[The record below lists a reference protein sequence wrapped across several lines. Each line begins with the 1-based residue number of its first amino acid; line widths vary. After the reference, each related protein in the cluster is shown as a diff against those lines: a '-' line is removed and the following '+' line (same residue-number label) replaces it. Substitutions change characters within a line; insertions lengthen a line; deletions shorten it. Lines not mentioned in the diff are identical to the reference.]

1 MDDLLLVGADIQVIE
16 SIKRKL
22 IARFKM
28 TDMGDVSLVLG
39 MHVTR
44 DRQNNTLTISQE
56 NYTKSILE
64 KIGMASCKPSSTPG
78 CGPELSTKQPED
90 TLLNEEET

>member
-1 MDDLLLVGADIQVIE
+1 MDDLLVGADIQVIE
-16 SIKRKL
+16 SIKRKV
-22 IARFKM
+22 IARYKM
-28 TDMGDVSLVLG
+28 TDMADGLLVLG
-39 MHVTR
+39 MQATR
-44 DRQNNTLTISQE
+44 DRQNKTRTISQE

>member
-1 MDDLLLVGADIQVIE
+1 MIE
-16 SIKRKL
+16 SIKRKV
-22 IARFKM
+22 IARYKM
-28 TDMGDVSLVLG
+28 TDMADGLLVLG
-39 MHVTR
+39 MQATR
-44 DRQNNTLTISQE
+44 DRQNKTRTISQE

>member
-1 MDDLLLVGADIQVIE
+1 MIE
-16 SIKRKL
+16 SIKRKV
-22 IARFKM
+22 IARYKM
-28 TDMGDVSLVLG
+28 TDMADGLLVLG
-39 MHVTR
+39 MQATR
-44 DRQNNTLTISQE
+44 DRQNKTRTISQE
-56 NYTKSILE
+56 NYTKSIVE

>member
-1 MDDLLLVGADIQVIE
+1 
-16 SIKRKL
+16 
-22 IARFKM
+22 
-28 TDMGDVSLVLG
+28 MGDVPLVIG
-39 MHVTR
+39 MQATR
-44 DRQNNTLTISQE
+44 DRRNKATTISQE